1 MASTKFVKVSC
12 LLPTRTRFCTPSML
26 PYKPGNDSRADIRRL
41 YLLFWHEILHTAESC
56 MNVGIRSLYHI
67 SIVTSS
73 VNSIMIILEVW
84 GVEYFGHRSGAA

>member
-1 MASTKFVKVSC
+1 
-12 LLPTRTRFCTPSML
+12 
-26 PYKPGNDSRADIRRL
+26 
-41 YLLFWHEILHTAESC
+41 

-84 GVEYFGHRSGAA
+84 GVEYLGHRSGAACLVDSAGITICKYTIAIIGSTTSQGHFVHSVRTGRSCLPLHGDPLDR